1 MSFQSVF
8 CKSISLPSSFDEMH
22 KYCLWITCFV
32 LWFSTS
38 QFVCILFFKKVL
50 SLRKIFFLHSF
61 TMCGEISENKSLGFS
76 KLREYSCTWSCS
88 NFNHTLYLTFNFYHT
103 LRIEKK
109 NVCAYFYSII
119 ICTFVSMKRNPR
131 PRYL

>member
-1 MSFQSVF
+1 MCFASPFPYRLLLMKCINIVYELPALFFDFQQVNLYVF
-8 CKSISLPSSFDEMH
+8 C
-22 KYCLWITCFV
+22 
-32 LWFSTS
+32 
-38 QFVCILFFKKVL
+38 FFLKVL

-109 NVCAYFYSII
+109 MYAHIFIALLSVHSCQ
-119 ICTFVSMKRNPR
+119 
-131 PRYL
+131 

>member
-1 MSFQSVF
+1 MCFASPFPYRLLLMKCINIVYELPALFFDFQQVNLYVF
-8 CKSISLPSSFDEMH
+8 C
-22 KYCLWITCFV
+22 
-32 LWFSTS
+32 
-38 QFVCILFFKKVL
+38 FFLKVL

-109 NVCAYFYSII
+109 IVCAYFYSII